1 MDWAWLS
8 WLLFSFKGR
17 IQRLYW
23 WVGSLVVG
31 VVTGMASSTI
41 EFVARSYGLD
51 VDADNQF
58 EPTGALGLL
67 LAAIG
72 LLNVWINYALSA
84 KRLHDRNRSGWWLVA
99 PTVTLLTAILLAFV
113 MFAQPEGQRE
123 PWNSAAVSLT
133 LATAALGL
141 WLFLEIGFLR
151 GTSGPNRYGPI
162 RSAKPKPPPTCS
174 AQGCRPEVRRRS

>member
-23 WVGSLVVG
+23 WVWSLVVG

-41 EFVARSYGLD
+41 EFVARSYGLGV

-151 GTSGPNRYGPI
+151 GTSGPNRYGPDPLGQTK
-162 RSAKPKPPPTCS
+162 A
-174 AQGCRPEVRRRS
+174 AANL